1 MKSALAAWRPPTPRA
16 LLLGGAAVLALVLV
30 AGGGWFW
37 YSSQVERGQTVHA
50 EALALAAAARSPQA
64 AAEAKRG
71 AMAALDTALT
81 AAASAPLAAQ
91 SAYMLGD
98 LRYEAGDLPGARAAY
113 QVALAKT
120 SSGTMRTLARAAVA
134 ATWEAERKFG
144 EAVTAYTAALAEE
157 KAGRFYYEDL
167 LIGLARNQELAGR
180 KDEAIQTYQRV
191 LKDVPK
197 AQLRR
202 EPEVRGRLASLGI
215 AG

>member
-1 MKSALAAWRPPTPRA
+1 MMSGLPAWRPSPRA
-16 LLLGGAAVLALVLV
+16 LLLGGAVVLALVLIV
-30 AGGGWFW
+30 GGGWFW
-37 YSSQVERGQTVHA
+37 YSTQVERAQTVHA
-50 EALALAAAARSPQA
+50 EALAQAAAARSPQA
-64 AAEAKRG
+64 GPEAKRG
-71 AMAALDTALT
+71 AMASLDKALT
-81 AAASAPLAAQ
+81 SASSAPLAAQ

-113 QVALAKT
+113 QIALAKT

-134 ATWEAERKFG
+134 ATWEAERKFA
-144 EAVTAYTAALAEE
+144 EAVTAYTAALADE

-180 KDEAIQTYQRV
+180 MDEAIQTYQRV

-202 EPEVRGRLASLGI
+202 EPEVRGRLASLGVS
-215 AG
+215 G